1 MEQSGASQ
9 RGGTLYRKNR
19 TLVTGTASMG
29 KNRKELKAKKEKSPP
44 RESGDPAYL
53 KKLEKPR
60 MVRATYPG
68 GRVEVNP
75 DDGRSY
81 PSGTMLQFGETW
93 TVVGCAWPFDD

>member
-1 MEQSGASQ
+1 
-9 RGGTLYRKNR
+9 
-19 TLVTGTASMG
+19 MG
-29 KNRKELKAKKEKSPP
+29 KNRKELRPKQEKSASAP
-44 RESGDPAYL
+44 SGALGHP
-53 KKLEKPR
+53 KEQEKPR

-81 PSGTMLQFGETW
+81 PSGTMLQFGDTW